1 MQNIT
6 KGLIV
11 RSICGH
17 DKNELYL
24 VLDCT
29 DTEALLVN
37 GKNRPTAKPKKKSTK
52 HLVRVSSSAYLSD
65 NEKIDNSRIIKIL
78 KDYKKGE

>member
-11 RSICGH
+11 RSIGGH

-29 DTEALLVN
+29 DRFALLVN
-37 GKNRPTAKPKKKSTK
+37 GKNRPTAKPKKKSVK
-52 HLVRVSSSAYLSD
+52 HLIAVSSSAYLSN
-65 NEKIDNSRIIKIL
+65 NEIIDNSTIIKIL
-78 KDYKKGE
+78 KDYNKGE